1 MYDTE
6 NEALYQDTY
15 NSKENNE
22 PKQHL
27 HGQSYTVHQSHFF
40 MSCLHYTEQ
49 SINRLL
55 DIWGL
60 CYVWNRDEEV
70 IWSNPIPGRQLHRH
84 LIICLQI

>member
-27 HGQSYTVHQSHFF
+27 HGQSYTVHYSHFF
-40 MSCLHYTEQ
+40 HVLFALHWTV
-49 SINRLL
+49 N
-55 DIWGL
+55 
-60 CYVWNRDEEV
+60 
-70 IWSNPIPGRQLHRH
+70 
-84 LIICLQI
+84 